1 MRLPQ
6 PVLDLLRLYALRFPI
21 PTGAPGDEHEANV
34 RAWATRFA
42 EQAAFTY
49 GPVWGMKRADPN
61 RPISKDTITRQANGS
76 LDCWDLLIGTG
87 TGSPRLADDPAHHDI
102 NGQVFVPVTPTNH
115 LGAVVPPPPD
125 PGPVPPAV
133 DFTGL
138 LARFD
143 ALDAAVKALHVEQQ
157 LSRAILA
164 DLYQRKA
171 PAYVG
176 TVRLWGGPSRF
187 TPEEKHEEVD
197 Q

>member
-61 RPISKDTITRQANGS
+61 RPISKDTITRQANGT
-76 LDCWDLLIGTG
+76 LECWDLLIGTG

-102 NGQVFVPVTPTNH
+102 TGQVFVPVTPTNH
-115 LGAVVPPPPD
+115 MGVPESTRPNEANSGQSAPS
-125 PGPVPPAV
+125 PVDLAP
-133 DFTGL
+133 L
-138 LARFD
+138 LAELKTIR
-143 ALDAAVKALHVEQQ
+143 AEQQ
-157 LSRAILA
+157 MLRAIVA
-164 DLYQRKA
+164 DLYNRPTPKP

-176 TVRLWGGPSRF
+176 TTRAWGGPVRL
-187 TPEEKHEEVD
+187 TPEG